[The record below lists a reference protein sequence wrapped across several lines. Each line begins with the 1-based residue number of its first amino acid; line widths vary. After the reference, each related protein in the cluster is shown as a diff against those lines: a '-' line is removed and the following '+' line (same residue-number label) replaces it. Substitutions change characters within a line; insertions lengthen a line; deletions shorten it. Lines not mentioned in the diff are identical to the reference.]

1 MTHTK
6 NVRRITSHSL
16 TFVEDGLTVSDKLVL
31 LPLDSSLTQRQKVR
45 HLTSPRFTLLLVLL
59 MSDNLVLL
67 AWEKYHTNCYTV
79 RHIGKTTHPAYQ
91 ETNAVDRPGQT
102 YKIGYPSLQL

>member
-1 MTHTK
+1 M
-6 NVRRITSHSL
+6 
-16 TFVEDGLTVSDKLVL
+16 SDKLVL
-31 LPLDSSLTQRQKVR
+31 LPLDSSLTQRHNVR
-45 HLTSPRFTLLLVLL
+45 RVTSPRLTLLVVLR

-67 AWEKYHTNCYTV
+67 GLEKYHTNCYTV

-91 ETNAVDRPGQT
+91 ETNAVASPGQT

>member
-1 MTHTK
+1 M
-6 NVRRITSHSL
+6 
-16 TFVEDGLTVSDKLVL
+16 SDNLVL
-31 LPLDSSLTQRQKVR
+31 LPLDTSLTQPQTVR
-45 HLTSPRFTLLLVLL
+45 RITSASLTLLLVLL
-59 MSDNLVLL
+59 MSDNFVLL
-67 AWEKYHTNCYTV
+67 AWEKYHTNSYTV